1 MLTVESQCVA
11 LIAPQVT
18 HAQVSDVL
26 PIRLLSVVSC
36 LCNNLRPHL
45 TSSAGP
51 RKARLSLEDLQP
63 TFHHQHQRS
72 RSAARQRQRTRMR
85 TGRRVQRLKDSGP
98 FLGALGSPQVS
109 PASVSD
115 RGPDWWDL
123 AVVRIRLAWLALHTL
138 RGRDEPRRRRTD
150 REFILR

>member
-1 MLTVESQCVA
+1 MSVQKITSLLEPPVRQQSVLPYCALVLTVESQGVA
-11 LIAPQVT
+11 LIAPLVT

-63 TFHHQHQRS
+63 TLHHQHQRS
-72 RSAARQRQRTRMR
+72 RLAARQAAENKDAHRAPCPAA
-85 TGRRVQRLKDSGP
+85 QRLGTVP
-98 FLGALGSPQVS
+98 
-109 PASVSD
+109 
-115 RGPDWWDL
+115 
-123 AVVRIRLAWLALHTL
+123 
-138 RGRDEPRRRRTD
+138 GRAGLSTS
-150 REFILR
+150 FACVCV